1 MLARCVNP
9 TCYVPLQAFC
19 EGRLFQFEV
28 VSISI
33 SAADDNFDEKPER
46 QTAHF
51 WLCGRCANEMTL
63 VLEPRRGLTL
73 VPTGSQGAGEDAR
86 SAGLSLSEDEL
97 REPNNC

>member
-9 TCYVPLQAFC
+9 TCYVPLQSFC

-33 SAADDNFDEKPER
+33 SAADDNFDEEPDR
-46 QTAHF
+46 QIAHF

-73 VPTGSQGAGEDAR
+73 VPAGAEAQGLDVR
-86 SAGLSLSEDEL
+86 SAGLSLSEEEL